1 MSNLLN
7 AYASRKNENAART
20 PATGAHVDGYGAESV
35 HYEPTRVAYAEQ
47 VRHTARLHNEV
58 GEHFP
63 DHSTEYNVRDGHEVG
78 ENWRVRE
85 LHGLLYTVTAIIPN
99 KARGFVT
106 LICERVN
113 E

>member
-1 MSNLLN
+1 MRTRLELL
-7 AYASRKNENAART
+7 RPVRT
-20 PATGAHVDGYGAESV
+20 VDGFGAESV

-63 DHSTEYNVRDGHEVG
+63 DHSAEYNVRDVHEVG

>member
-1 MSNLLN
+1 MRTRLEIL
-7 AYASRKNENAART
+7 RPVPAA
-20 PATGAHVDGYGAESV
+20 DDFGAERV

-63 DHSTEYNVRDGHEVG
+63 DHSAEYNVRDVHEVG

-85 LHGLLYTVTAIIPN
+85 LKGLLYTVTAIILN
-99 KARGFVT
+99 KASGFVT

>member
-1 MSNLLN
+1 MRTRLELL
-7 AYASRKNENAART
+7 RPVRT
-20 PATGAHVDGYGAESV
+20 VDGYGAESV
-35 HYEPTRVAYAEQ
+35 HYEQ

-85 LHGLLYTVTAIIPN
+85 LQGLLYTVTAIIPN